1 MIRIGDRVSFLNE
14 KGFGIVTE
22 IKNKSIAIVE
32 TEDGFEVPHPINQLV
47 LVKNSGLKIENNEIV
62 LSYGQKTGKILLIV
76 LPEVEE
82 VSIAESF
89 NFWIVNDTENY
100 FTGVVS
106 RDHKGLR
113 KYLSD
118 FNLGIGEKKK
128 IISVLKKEIKFIN
141 FLFMDGILF
150 SKDIF
155 SPKNRIDESISF
167 KRYDYEDIST
177 YETNVLFSKLAK
189 EFLVYDEN
197 IASRELYETKQE
209 QSVWSKT
216 NFQNKVVSKA
226 SLKNT
231 LEKQEKEF
239 DLHIEE
245 LIENHNGMSNV
256 EIMDYQL
263 FIFKKELEKAIDSKF
278 KKIIFIHGIGNGRLK
293 SEILKILKT
302 YKKIEFQDASYQKY
316 GFGATEVLIK

>member
-1 MIRIGDRVSFLNE
+1 MIRLGDKVSFLNE

-47 LVKNSGLKIENNEIV
+47 LVKSSGLKIENNEVV
-62 LSYGQKTGKILLIV
+62 LNYSHKTGKILLII
-76 LPEVEE
+76 LPEVED

-100 FTGVVS
+100 FTGVIS

-118 FNLGIGEKKK
+118 FSLGIGEKKK
-128 IISVLKKEIKFIN
+128 LISILKKEIKFIN
-141 FLFMDGILF
+141 FLFIDGILF

-155 SPKNRIDESISF
+155 SPKNKIDESISF
-167 KRYDYEDIST
+167 KRYDYEDLST
-177 YETNVLFSKLAK
+177 YEINKLFSKLAK
-189 EFLVYDEN
+189 EFSIYDEN

-209 QSVWSKT
+209 QSVWSKL
-216 NFQNKVVSKA
+216 NFQNKVISKA

-231 LEKQEKEF
+231 LEKQEKEC

-245 LIENHNGMSNV
+245 LIENYSGMSNS
-256 EIMDYQL
+256 EMLDYQL
-263 FIFKKELEKAIDSKF
+263 FIFKKELEKAIDGKF